1 MKKRKGLIAAVV
13 FIILVTAI
21 NQFLNYALVQ
31 PGLGRTMFYAA
42 VKIMI
47 MNVLFLVHHMEV
59 MALTAAK

>member
-31 PGLGRTMFYAA
+31 PGLGRTMFYEC
-42 VKIMI
+42 KIMI

>member
-31 PGLGRTMFYAA
+31 P
-42 VKIMI
+42 
-47 MNVLFLVHHMEV
+47 NVL
-59 MALTAAK
+59 

>member
-31 PGLGRTMFYAA
+31 PGLGRTMFYECKNNDYECLILGAS
-42 VKIMI
+42 
-47 MNVLFLVHHMEV
+47 HGS
-59 MALTAAK
+59 

>member
-31 PGLGRTMFYAA
+31 PDLVGQCFMS

>member
-31 PGLGRTMFYAA
+31 PGLGRTMFYEIGRAH
-42 VKIMI
+42 V
-47 MNVLFLVHHMEV
+47 
-59 MALTAAK
+59 